1 MYFKFYKEFNFLW
14 LRETA
19 ITISYNIDGD
29 WKDWVP
35 QTYSQ
40 GIKTLYSVSGN
51 FEEVLLTLQTNEPH
65 FASWEF

>member
-19 ITISYNIDGD
+19 ITINYNIDGD

-35 QTYSQ
+35 QT
-40 GIKTLYSVSGN
+40 
-51 FEEVLLTLQTNEPH
+51 
-65 FASWEF
+65 